1 MPYAKNAIDGR
12 RIYFEDDGGNA
23 LPVILH
29 GGFLDSVSTVRDL
42 DLAKALCDE
51 FRLIYV
57 DHRGLGRSDKP
68 HDPEAYAMPLRVA
81 DAVAVLDELGI
92 ERAHFIGLSWGGRL
106 GFGIG
111 EHAPERVYSL
121 VISGQQPY
129 KWPDTPLSR
138 VITAATDAAQ
148 TQGMEVLVQAME
160 GFWGLRFPEGLREHY
175 LDNDPVALQ
184 AALTKVLAEGPI
196 SENLQSWRIPCL
208 IFVGERD
215 TDFASLARRAAEEI
229 PDAEFLSLTDTD
241 HIGAHLGQSDP
252 VVDAVR
258 RTIRRG
264 DSESAQRQHRI

>member
-1 MPYAKNAIDGR
+1 MPYAKNAIDGS
-12 RIYFEDDGGNA
+12 RIYFEDDGGETS
-23 LPVILH
+23 PIVFH
-29 GGFLDSVSTVRDL
+29 GGFLDSVMTMRNA
-42 DLAKALCDE
+42 DLAQALRDE

-68 HDPEAYAMPLRVA
+68 RDAEAYAMPLRVA

-106 GFGIG
+106 VFGIG
-111 EHAPERVYSL
+111 EHAPERVRSL

-138 VITAATDAAQ
+138 VITAALDAAQ
-148 TQGMEVLVQAME
+148 TEGMEVLVQAME
-160 GFWGLRFPEGLREHY
+160 DLWGLRFPEGLREHY
-175 LDNDPVALQ
+175 LDNDPAALQ

-196 SENLQSWRIPCL
+196 SENLQAWRIPCL
-208 IFVGERD
+208 IFVGQRD

-241 HIGAHLGQSDP
+241 HIGAHLGQSGP

-264 DSESAQRQHRI
+264 DFASAQRQHRT

>member
-1 MPYAKNAIDGR
+1 MPYAKNAIDGS
-12 RIYFEDDGGNA
+12 RIYFEDDGGETS
-23 LPVILH
+23 PIVFH
-29 GGFLDSVSTVRDL
+29 GGFLDSVMTMRNA
-42 DLAKALCDE
+42 DLAQALRDE

-68 HDPEAYAMPLRVA
+68 RDAEAYAMPLRVA

-106 GFGIG
+106 VFGIG
-111 EHAPERVYSL
+111 EHAPERVRSL

-138 VITAATDAAQ
+138 VITAALDAAQ
-148 TQGMEVLVQAME
+148 TEGMEVLVQAME
-160 GFWGLRFPEGLREHY
+160 DLWGLRFPEGLREHY
-175 LDNDPVALQ
+175 LDNDPAALQ

-196 SENLQSWRIPCL
+196 SENLQAWRIPCL
-208 IFVGERD
+208 IFVGQRD

-229 PDAEFLSLTDTD
+229 PDAEFLSLIDTD
-241 HIGAHLGQSDP
+241 HIGAHLGQSGP

-264 DSESAQRQHRI
+264 DSASAQRQHRA